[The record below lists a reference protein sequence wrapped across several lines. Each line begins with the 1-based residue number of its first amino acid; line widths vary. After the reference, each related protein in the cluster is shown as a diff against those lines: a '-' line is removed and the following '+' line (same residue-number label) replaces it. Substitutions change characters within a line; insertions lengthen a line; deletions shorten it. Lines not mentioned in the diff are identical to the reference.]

1 MHHEKKIVKGTSKK
15 YKTLNGIEKESVS
28 KRIDLGVNSAFNVDD
43 EVVILSADDFNKLTD
58 GNADEIQV
66 LKNISSGKDDTIA
79 KLKAS
84 NDKLNQELQAK
95 LDLINGLTP
104 KSKASEKRVKELE
117 SDVSKKDNIISDN
130 EKSIADKDSEINQLK
145 ETNGALSD
153 KLDKSKDYLL
163 KKDDI
168 IAGLEKDLAKYDDVD
183 VSALKEKADKYDAV
197 NVDDL
202 KGKADELD
210 NAKNVI
216 IKLQNDIILF
226 TDVIRDYKS
235 LVDYKDNINT
245 ALKNQGFLDK
255 YIRSK
260 DVTDD
265 IKEPALKNIDTAGE
279 LLKDIPSDVIGD
291 ADSGDDKQ
299 N

>member
-15 YKTLNGIEKESVS
+15 YKTVDGIEKESVS
-28 KRIDLGVNSAFNVDD
+28 KRIDLGVNSAFNIGD
-43 EVVILSADDFNKLTD
+43 EVSILSSDDFNKLTD
-58 GNADEIQV
+58 DNADEIQV

-79 KLKAS
+79 KLNES
-84 NDKLNQELQAK
+84 NDKLNQELQDK
-95 LDLINGLTP
+95 LDLINDVTA
-104 KSKASEKRVKELE
+104 KYKASKKRVKELE
-117 SDVSKKDNIISDN
+117 SDVSKKDDIIADS
-130 EKSIADKDSEINQLK
+130 EKSIADKDAEIKELK
-145 ETNGALSD
+145 ETNGALNNTID
-153 KLDKSKDYLL
+153 ELKPLLLNKDDTIAELDKKLS
-163 KKDDI
+163 
-168 IAGLEKDLAKYDDVD
+168 KYDDVD

-197 NVDDL
+197 DVDDL
-202 KGKADELD
+202 KSKSDELD
-210 NAKNVI
+210 KSKNVI

-226 TDVIRDYKS
+226 KDIIGDYKS
-235 LVDYKDNINT
+235 LVDYKDNTIT

-265 IKEPALKNIDTAGE
+265 LKEPALKNIDSAGE
-279 LLKDIPSDVIGD
+279 LLKDIPSDVIDD